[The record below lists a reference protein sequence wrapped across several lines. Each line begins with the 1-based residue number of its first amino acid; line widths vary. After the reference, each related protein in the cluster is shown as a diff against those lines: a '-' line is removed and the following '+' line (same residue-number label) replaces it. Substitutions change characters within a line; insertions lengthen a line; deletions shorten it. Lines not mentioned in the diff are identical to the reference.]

1 MEWNLHLQTR
11 SHWALTLVFSLA
23 MGATITVP
31 VLLFYGIGQFKVM
44 DLVGQE
50 RALEVFALCYGS
62 VSVAMIF
69 LSPVQGII
77 TDTSFAGH
85 KKRRLW
91 ALLGSV
97 FGSISLALFAHVNS
111 IQWLF
116 VFWLAS
122 VFFYGV
128 CSSSLSALLADTLN
142 KTGYSKSPA
151 MLGIT
156 IPVVIMCISIAIFAL
171 LADSAIAIKLSAL
184 VVVQLTAIVTALLF
198 IPSIILSA
206 EHTQEVVPS
215 QTKALFQ
222 RVQSYQHYR
231 IVLLSKL
238 LINLAI
244 SGTSVLSLFYVQ
256 RLALSQAMVFELNA
270 MLSIGIVVLVGAGVL
285 AIHYSEKY
293 AKQKPFLILGASLF
307 ATAMLGYAFA
317 DNLVIIGVSSV
328 LSQAGLGIIQA
339 IGNALVY
346 RSLPSNRHFARD
358 IAIIDS
364 TKHFSSSLIHF
375 VAAAIVLVGVQLL
388 GNDGYDFYFI
398 CLSVITLL
406 YACVICFVQELPGK
420 ST

>member
-1 MEWNLHLQTR
+1 MQTR

-31 VLLFYGIGQFKVM
+31 VLLFYGIGQFKIM
-44 DLVGQE
+44 DLVGQQ
-50 RALEVFALCYGS
+50 RALEMFALCFGS

-69 LSPVQGII
+69 LSPVQGVI

-97 FGSISLALFAHVNS
+97 FGSVSLAAFAQVDS

-122 VFFYGV
+122 VFCYGI

-171 LADSAIAIKLSAL
+171 LADSTIAIKLAAL
-184 VVVQLTAIVTALLF
+184 IVVQLTAIVTALLF
-198 IPSIILSA
+198 IPRIIGDTQHSQEAVSA
-206 EHTQEVVPS
+206 QRKIP
-215 QTKALFQ
+215 FQ

-238 LINLAI
+238 LINIAI

-256 RLALSQAMVFELNA
+256 RLALSQTAVFELNA
-270 MLSIGIVVLVGAGVL
+270 MLSIGIIVLVISGAV

-317 DNLVIIGVSSV
+317 DNLILIVISSV

-346 RSLPSNRHFARD
+346 RSLPTSRHFARD

-364 TKHFSSSLIHF
+364 TKHLSSSLIHF
-375 VAAAIVLVGVQLL
+375 AAAAIVLVGGQLL

-406 YACVICFVQELPGK
+406 YACVICFVQELPEK

>member
-1 MEWNLHLQTR
+1 
-11 SHWALTLVFSLA
+11 
-23 MGATITVP
+23 MGATISMP

-50 RALEVFALCYGS
+50 RALEMFALCYAG

-77 TDTSFAGH
+77 TDTSFAGQ

-91 ALLGSV
+91 ALFGSV
-97 FGSISLALFAHVNS
+97 CGGVGLAAFAQVNS

-122 VFFYGV
+122 VFFYGI

-156 IPVVIMCISIAIFAL
+156 IPVVIMCISITVFAL
-171 LADSAIAIKLSAL
+171 LADSTIAIKLSAL
-184 VVVQLTAIVTALLF
+184 IIVQLITIIMALVF
-198 IPSIILSA
+198 IPSAINRAGHVKEIVALKS
-206 EHTQEVVPS
+206 
-215 QTKALFQ
+215 KASFQ
-222 RVQSYQHYR
+222 RVQSYRHYR

-256 RLALSQAMVFELNA
+256 RLSLSQTAVFELNA
-270 MLSIGIVVLVGAGVL
+270 MLSIGIVVLVLSGAL

-293 AKQKPFLILGASLF
+293 AKQKPFLMLGACLF
-307 ATAMLGYAFA
+307 SMAMMGYGFA
-317 DNLVIIGVSSV
+317 DNLVIIVISSV

-346 RSLPSNRHFARD
+346 RSLPTSRHFARD

-364 TKHFSSSLIHF
+364 TKHLSSSLIHF
-375 VAAAIVLVGVQLL
+375 AAASIILMGTQLL
-388 GNDGYDFYFI
+388 GHDGYDFYFI
-398 CLSVITLL
+398 CLGVITLL
-406 YACVICFVQELPGK
+406 YACVICFVQELPAK
-420 ST
+420 NSL